1 MYITLPLFLFIMWT
15 PYAIASQIE
24 KDQYLDDTEDDLD
37 DWKYKSTTQYTV
49 TPPPREHLSCVEKQ
63 MILEGL
69 ERYKWNTR
77 LFAKELG
84 ISRAGLLTKIA
95 KYKLEKKGDL
105 T

>member
-1 MYITLPLFLFIMWT
+1 MYIPMYIIILIFLFIMWRIDQADANLGR
-15 PYAIASQIE
+15 YSE
-24 KDQYLDDTEDDLD
+24 KEVSSDAWMYE
-37 DWKYKSTTQYTV
+37 STTQYTV

-95 KYKLEKKGDL
+95 KYKLEKKG
-105 T
+105 